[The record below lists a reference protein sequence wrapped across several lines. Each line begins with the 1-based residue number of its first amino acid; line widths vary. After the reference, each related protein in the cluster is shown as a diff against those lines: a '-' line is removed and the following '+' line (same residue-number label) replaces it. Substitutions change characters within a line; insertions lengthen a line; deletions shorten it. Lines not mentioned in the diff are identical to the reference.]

1 MSCKLQV
8 SSLQRKKWGR
18 ITTRPLTLICVI
30 KYCVRREKMEKLWGG
45 RFKKNINK
53 EMEEFTSSLSFDKKL
68 AKYDLLGSN
77 AHAQMLGKCKIITKE
92 EKDKIVKGLQ
102 EILKEVQEGK
112 LEIINREAEDIH
124 SWVENKLKE
133 KIGTVAGKL
142 HIARSRND
150 QIALDERMYL
160 KEEVLK
166 VQDLLKDL
174 QKSLLSLAQK
184 NLGIIM
190 PGYTHLQHAQPLLF
204 SHHLLAYFFMFERD
218 KGRMQDLYKRIDV
231 LPLGSAALAGTSFPI
246 DREFV
251 AKQLGFSE
259 ISDNSLDAVSDRD
272 FILEFLSASA
282 ILMMHLSRLGEELVL
297 WSSQEFNF
305 IELDD
310 SFCTGSSIMPQKKN
324 PDAAE
329 LIRGKTGRV
338 YGNLMNLLTTMKA
351 LPLAYNH
358 DMQEDKE
365 PLFDTVSTLESSLF
379 LMSKMIETMQVN
391 KKKME
396 ASTKGDFSTATEL
409 ADYLVK
415 KGLSFREAHK
425 LVGGMVIYCLENK
438 KNLEDLTFSELK
450 SFHKNFNEK
459 TLQKLKPQSAVEA
472 KNSYGGTSLKRV
484 EESIQKAKQI
494 LEQE

>member
-1 MSCKLQV
+1 
-8 SSLQRKKWGR
+8 
-18 ITTRPLTLICVI
+18 
-30 KYCVRREKMEKLWGG
+30 MEKLWGG

-53 EMEEFTSSLSFDKKL
+53 EMEKFISSLSFDKKL
-68 AKYDLLGSN
+68 VKYDLLGSI
-77 AHAQMLGKCKIITKE
+77 AHVQMLGKCKIISKE
-92 EKDKIVKGLQ
+92 EENKIVEGLKQ
-102 EILKEVQEGK
+102 ILKEVQESK
-112 LEIINREAEDIH
+112 LEITAREAEDIH

-166 VQDLLKDL
+166 IQDLLKDL
-174 QKSLLSLAQK
+174 QTSLLLIAEK
-184 NLGIIM
+184 NLDVIM
-190 PGYTHLQHAQPLLF
+190 PGYTHLQHAQPILF
-204 SHHLLAYFFMFERD
+204 SHHFLAYFYKFNRD
-218 KGRMQDLYKRIDV
+218 KGRMKDLFKRMDV
-231 LPLGSAALAGTSFPI
+231 MPLGSAALAGTSFPI
-246 DREFV
+246 DRKFV
-251 AKQLGFSE
+251 AKKLSFSKVSE
-259 ISDNSLDAVSDRD
+259 NSLDAVSDRD

-338 YGNLMNLLTTMKA
+338 YGNLINLLTMMKA

-379 LMSKMIETMQVN
+379 LMSKMIETVQVN
-391 KKKME
+391 KGKME
-396 ASTKGDFSTATEL
+396 RGTKGDFSTATEL

-425 LVGGMVIYCLENK
+425 LVGSIVIYCLENK
-438 KNLEDLTFSELK
+438 KILEDLTLSELQAFHK
-450 SFHKNFNEK
+450 SFDKK
-459 TLQKLKPQSAVEA
+459 TLEMLKPQSAVEA
-472 KNSYGGTSLKRV
+472 KDSYGGTSLNKV
-484 EESIQKAKQI
+484 KESIVKAKQI
-494 LEQE
+494 LKEK

>member
-1 MSCKLQV
+1 
-8 SSLQRKKWGR
+8 
-18 ITTRPLTLICVI
+18 
-30 KYCVRREKMEKLWGG
+30 MEKLWGG
-45 RFKKNINK
+45 RFKKSINK
-53 EMEEFTSSLSFDKKL
+53 KMEKFISSLSFDKKL
-68 AKYDLLGSN
+68 VKYDLLGSI

-112 LEIINREAEDIH
+112 LEIINGEAEDIH

-133 KIGTVAGKL
+133 KIGAVAGKL
-142 HIARSRND
+142 HTARSRND

-160 KEEVLK
+160 KEEDLK
-166 VQDLLKDL
+166 TQDLLKDL
-174 QKSLLSLAQK
+174 QKSLLSSAQK

-204 SHHLLAYFFMFERD
+204 SHYLMAYFYMFERD
-218 KGRMQDLYKRIDV
+218 KGRIQDLYKRIDV

-251 AKQLGFSE
+251 ASLLGFSG
-259 ISDNSLDAVSDRD
+259 ISENSLDAVSDRD

-297 WSSQEFNF
+297 WSSKEFDF

-338 YGNLMNLLTTMKA
+338 YGNLINLLTTMKA

-365 PLFDTVSTLESSLF
+365 PLFDTISTLETSLF

-391 KKKME
+391 KEKME
-396 ASTKGDFSTATEL
+396 KGTKDDFSTATEL

-425 LVGGMVIYCLENK
+425 LVGKIVLYCLANNNHLEN
-438 KNLEDLTFSELK
+438 LTLSELK
-450 SFHKNFNEK
+450 AFQKDFNEDILK
-459 TLQKLKPQSAVEA
+459 ILKPQAAVKA
-472 KNSYGGTSLKRV
+472 KDSYGGTSLKRV
-484 EESIQKAKQI
+484 EESIKSAKEM
-494 LEQE
+494 LEEK

>member
-1 MSCKLQV
+1 
-8 SSLQRKKWGR
+8 
-18 ITTRPLTLICVI
+18 
-30 KYCVRREKMEKLWGG
+30 MEKLWGG

-53 EMEEFTSSLSFDKKL
+53 EMEEFISSLSFDKKL
-68 AKYDLLGSN
+68 IKHDLLGSI
-77 AHAQMLGKCKIITKE
+77 AHTQMLGKCKIITKE
-92 EKDKIVKGLQ
+92 EKNKIVEGLRQ
-102 EILKEVQEGK
+102 ILKEVQESK
-112 LEIINREAEDIH
+112 LEIAFGEAEDIH

-166 VQDLLKDL
+166 IQGLLKDL
-174 QKSLLSLAQK
+174 QKSLLSSAQK

-204 SHHLLAYFFMFERD
+204 SHHLMAYFFMFERD

-251 AKQLGFSE
+251 AKQLGFSK
-259 ISDNSLDAVSDRD
+259 ISENSLDAVSDRD

-338 YGNLMNLLTTMKA
+338 YGNLINILTTMKA

-365 PLFDTVSTLESSLF
+365 PFFDTVSTLESSLF

-425 LVGGMVIYCLENK
+425 LVGKIVLHCLENK
-438 KNLEDLTFSELK
+438 KYLEDLAIPELK
-450 SFHKNFNEK
+450 SFHKSFDKK
-459 TLQKLKPQSAVEA
+459 TLDILKPQFAVEA
-472 KNSYGGTSLKRV
+472 KDSYGGTSLKRV
-484 EESIQKAKQI
+484 RESIQKAKQV
-494 LEQE
+494 LEEK

>member
-1 MSCKLQV
+1 
-8 SSLQRKKWGR
+8 
-18 ITTRPLTLICVI
+18 
-30 KYCVRREKMEKLWGG
+30 MEKLWGG

-53 EMEEFTSSLSFDKKL
+53 EMEEFVSSLSFDKKL
-68 AKYDLLGSN
+68 VEYDLLGGI
-77 AHAQMLGKCKIITKE
+77 AHAQMLGKCKIISKE
-92 EKDKIVKGLQ
+92 EKNKIVEGLKQ
-102 EILKEVQEGK
+102 ILKEVQEGK
-112 LEIINREAEDIH
+112 VKIIAREAEDIH

-166 VQDLLKDL
+166 IQDLLKNL
-174 QKSLLSLAQK
+174 QKSLLSSAQK
-184 NLGIIM
+184 HLGIIM

-204 SHHLLAYFFMFERD
+204 SHHLMAYFFMFERD

-251 AKQLGFSE
+251 ASQLGFSKV
-259 ISDNSLDAVSDRD
+259 SDNSLDAVSDRD
-272 FILEFLSASA
+272 FILEFLSDSA

-338 YGNLMNLLTTMKA
+338 YGNLINLLTTMKA

-365 PLFDTVSTLESSLF
+365 PLFDTISTLERSLF

-391 KKKME
+391 KEKME
-396 ASTKGDFSTATEL
+396 EGTKGDFSTATEL

-425 LVGGMVIYCLENK
+425 LVGKIVLYCLENK
-438 KNLEDLTFSELK
+438 KILEDLTLTELDF
-450 SFHKNFNEK
+450 FHKDFNEDILK
-459 TLQKLKPQSAVEA
+459 VLKPVSAVEA
-472 KNSYGGTSLKRV
+472 KDSYGGTSLKRV
-484 EESIQKAKQI
+484 KESIQKAKQI
-494 LEQE
+494 LEEK

>member
-1 MSCKLQV
+1 
-8 SSLQRKKWGR
+8 
-18 ITTRPLTLICVI
+18 
-30 KYCVRREKMEKLWGG
+30 MEKLWGG
-45 RFKKNINK
+45 RFKKSINK
-53 EMEEFTSSLSFDKKL
+53 EMEEFISSLSFDKKL
-68 AKYDLLGSN
+68 IKYDLLGSI
-77 AHAQMLGKCKIITKE
+77 AHTQMLGKCKIIIKE
-92 EKDKIVKGLQ
+92 EKDKIVEGLKQ
-102 EILKEVQEGK
+102 ILKEVQEYK
-112 LEIINREAEDIH
+112 VEIVSGEAEDIH

-133 KIGTVAGKL
+133 KIGIVAGKL

-166 VQDLLKDL
+166 TQGLLKDL
-174 QKSLLSLAQK
+174 QKSLLSSTQK
-184 NLGIIM
+184 HLGIIM

-204 SHHLLAYFFMFERD
+204 SHHLMAYFYMFERD

-231 LPLGSAALAGTSFPI
+231 LPLGSAALTGTSFPI

-251 AKQLGFSE
+251 AKQLGFSK
-259 ISDNSLDAVSDRD
+259 ISENSLDAVSDRD

-324 PDAAE
+324 PDTAE

-338 YGNLMNLLTTMKA
+338 YGNLVNLLTMMKA

-365 PLFDTVSTLESSLF
+365 PLFDTVSTLETSLF

-391 KKKME
+391 KGKME
-396 ASTKGDFSTATEL
+396 EGTKGDFSTATEL

-425 LVGGMVIYCLENK
+425 LVGGIVIYCLENK
-438 KNLEDLTFSELK
+438 KNLEDLTLWELK
-450 SFHKNFNEK
+450 SFHKSFNAKALEI
-459 TLQKLKPQSAVEA
+459 LKPQSAVEA
-472 KNSYGGTSLKRV
+472 KDSYGGTSLKRV
-484 EESIQKAKQI
+484 KESIQKAKKI
-494 LEQE
+494 LEGK

>member
-1 MSCKLQV
+1 
-8 SSLQRKKWGR
+8 
-18 ITTRPLTLICVI
+18 
-30 KYCVRREKMEKLWGG
+30 MEKLWGG

-53 EMEEFTSSLSFDKKL
+53 EMEEFVSSLSFDKKL
-68 AKYDLLGSN
+68 VKYDLLGSI

-92 EKDKIVKGLQ
+92 EKNKIVEGLKQ
-102 EILKEVQEGK
+102 ILKEIQEGNVK
-112 LEIINREAEDIH
+112 IVTKEAEDIH
-124 SWVENKLKE
+124 SWAENKLKE
-133 KIGTVAGKL
+133 KIGTMAGKL

-150 QIALDERMYL
+150 QITLDERMYL

-174 QKSLLSLAQK
+174 QKSLLSFAQK
-184 NLGIIM
+184 HLGIIM

-204 SHHLLAYFFMFERD
+204 SHHLMAYFYMFERD

-251 AKQLGFSE
+251 SKQLGFSKVSE
-259 ISDNSLDAVSDRD
+259 NSLDAVSDRD

-338 YGNLMNLLTTMKA
+338 YGNLVNLLTMIKA

-365 PLFDTVSTLESSLF
+365 PLFDTVSTLESSIF

-396 ASTKGDFSTATEL
+396 ASTKGDFSTTTEL

-425 LVGGMVIYCLENK
+425 LVGSMVIYCLENK
-438 KNLEDLTFSELK
+438 KNLEDLFLSELK
-450 SFHKNFNEK
+450 SFHKYFNEK
-459 TLQKLKPQSAVEA
+459 ALEMLKPQSAVEA
-472 KNSYGGTSLKRV
+472 KDSFGGTSLKRV

-494 LEQE
+494 LEEK

>member
-1 MSCKLQV
+1 
-8 SSLQRKKWGR
+8 
-18 ITTRPLTLICVI
+18 
-30 KYCVRREKMEKLWGG
+30 MEKLWGG

-53 EMEEFTSSLSFDKKL
+53 EMEKFISSLSFDKKL
-68 AKYDLLGSN
+68 VKYDLLGSI
-77 AHAQMLGKCKIITKE
+77 AHAQMLGKCEIITKE
-92 EKDKIVKGLQ
+92 EKNKIVEGLKQ
-102 EILKEVQEGK
+102 ILKEVQEGK
-112 LEIINREAEDIH
+112 VKIITREAEDIH

-160 KEEVLK
+160 KEEVLTI
-166 VQDLLKDL
+166 QDLLKDL
-174 QKSLLSLAQK
+174 QKSLLSSAQK
-184 NLGIIM
+184 HLGIIM

-204 SHHLLAYFFMFERD
+204 SHHLMAYFFMFERD

-231 LPLGSAALAGTSFPI
+231 LPLGSAALAGTSFPV

-251 AKQLGFSE
+251 SKQLGFSKVSE
-259 ISDNSLDAVSDRD
+259 NSLDAVSDRD

-297 WSSQEFNF
+297 WSSQEFDF

-338 YGNLMNLLTTMKA
+338 YGNLMNLLTMMKA

-365 PLFDTVSTLESSLF
+365 PLFDTVSTLETSLF

-396 ASTKGDFSTATEL
+396 EGTKGDFSTATEL

-438 KNLEDLTFSELK
+438 KNLEDLTLAELK
-450 SFHKNFNEK
+450 SFHKNFSEK
-459 TLQKLKPQSAVEA
+459 ALEILKPQSAVEA
-472 KNSYGGTSLKRV
+472 KDSYGGTSLKKV
-484 EESIQKAKQI
+484 KESIQKAKKI
-494 LEQE
+494 LEEK

>member
-1 MSCKLQV
+1 VGVKN
-8 SSLQRKKWGR
+8 
-18 ITTRPLTLICVI
+18 
-30 KYCVRREKMEKLWGG
+30 MEKLWGG
-45 RFKKNINK
+45 RFKKTINK
-53 EMEEFTSSLSFDKKL
+53 EMEEFISSLSFDKKL
-68 AKYDLLGSN
+68 VKYDLLGSI
-77 AHAQMLGKCKIITKE
+77 AHAQMLGKCKIIAKE
-92 EKDKIVKGLQ
+92 ETDKIVEGLKR
-102 EILKEVQEGK
+102 ILKEVQEDK
-112 LEIINREAEDIH
+112 VEIVTGEAEDIH

-133 KIGTVAGKL
+133 KIGAIAGKL

-166 VQDLLKDL
+166 IQGLLKDL
-174 QKSLLSLAQK
+174 QKSLIATAQK
-184 NLGIIM
+184 NLGVIM

-204 SHHLLAYFFMFERD
+204 SHHLMAYFYMFERD
-218 KGRMQDLYKRIDV
+218 KGRMQDLYKRVDV

-246 DREFV
+246 DREYV
-251 AKQLGFSE
+251 ALKLGFSR
-259 ISDNSLDAVSDRD
+259 ISENSLDAVSDRD

-297 WSSQEFNF
+297 WSSQEFGF

-338 YGNLMNLLTTMKA
+338 YGNLINVLTMMKA

-379 LMSKMIETMQVN
+379 LMSKMIETMQIN
-391 KKKME
+391 KEKME
-396 ASTKGDFSTATEL
+396 KGTKDDFSTATEL

-425 LVGGMVIYCLENK
+425 LVGKIVLYCLENK
-438 KNLEDLTFSELK
+438 KNLEDLTLTELNF
-450 SFHKNFNEK
+450 FHKDFNEDI
-459 TLQKLKPQSAVEA
+459 LKILKVESAVET
-472 KNSYGGTSLKRV
+472 KDSYGGTSLKRV
-484 EESIQKAKQI
+484 EESIKSAKEI
-494 LEQE
+494 LEEK

>member
-1 MSCKLQV
+1 
-8 SSLQRKKWGR
+8 
-18 ITTRPLTLICVI
+18 
-30 KYCVRREKMEKLWGG
+30 MEKLWGG

-53 EMEEFTSSLSFDKKL
+53 EMEEFVSPLSFDKKL
-68 AKYDLLGSN
+68 VKYDLLGSI
-77 AHAQMLGKCKIITKE
+77 AHAQMLGKCKVITKE
-92 EKDKIVKGLQ
+92 EKDKIVEGLRQ
-102 EILKEVQEGK
+102 ILKEVQENK
-112 LEIINREAEDIH
+112 LEIATGEAEDIH
-124 SWVENKLKE
+124 SWSENKLKE

-142 HIARSRND
+142 HTARSRND

-166 VQDLLKDL
+166 IQDLLKDL
-174 QKSLLSLAQK
+174 QKSLLITAQK

-204 SHHLLAYFFMFERD
+204 SHHLMAYFFMFERD

-246 DREFV
+246 DREYV
-251 AKQLGFSE
+251 ASQLDFSKVSE
-259 ISDNSLDAVSDRD
+259 NSLDAVSDRD

-282 ILMMHLSRLGEELVL
+282 ILMMHLSRLGEELIL
-297 WSSQEFNF
+297 WSSQEFDF

-329 LIRGKTGRV
+329 LVRGKTGRV
-338 YGNLMNLLTTMKA
+338 YGNLVNFLTMMKA

-365 PLFDTVSTLESSLF
+365 PLFDTVSTLETSLF

-391 KKKME
+391 KEKME
-396 ASTKGDFSTATEL
+396 EGTKGDFSTATEL

-425 LVGGMVIYCLENK
+425 LVGGMVVYCLENR
-438 KNLEDLTFSELK
+438 KNLEDLTLSELK
-450 SFHKNFNEK
+450 SFHKYFNEK
-459 TLQKLKPQSAVEA
+459 TLEILKPQSAIET
-472 KNSYGGTSLKRV
+472 KDSFGGTSLKRV
-484 EESIQKAKQI
+484 RESIQKAKKI
-494 LEQE
+494 LKKE

>member
-1 MSCKLQV
+1 
-8 SSLQRKKWGR
+8 
-18 ITTRPLTLICVI
+18 
-30 KYCVRREKMEKLWGG
+30 MEKLWGG

-53 EMEEFTSSLSFDKKL
+53 EMEKFISSLSFDKKL
-68 AKYDLLGSN
+68 VKYDLLGN
-77 AHAQMLGKCKIITKE
+77 IAHAQMLGKCKIITKE

-112 LEIINREAEDIH
+112 LEIINGEAEDIH

-133 KIGTVAGKL
+133 KIGAVAGKL
-142 HIARSRND
+142 HTARSRND

-160 KEEVLK
+160 KEEDLK
-166 VQDLLKDL
+166 IQDLLKDL
-174 QKSLLSLAQK
+174 QKSLLSSAQK
-184 NLGIIM
+184 KLGIIM
-190 PGYTHLQHAQPLLF
+190 PGYTHLQHAQPILF
-204 SHHLLAYFFMFERD
+204 SHYLMAYFYMFERD
-218 KGRMQDLYKRIDV
+218 KGRMQDLYRRIDV

-251 AKQLGFSE
+251 ASQLGFSG
-259 ISDNSLDAVSDRD
+259 ISENSLDAVSDRD

-282 ILMMHLSRLGEELVL
+282 ILMMHLSRLSEEIIL
-297 WSSQEFNF
+297 WSSKEFNF

-338 YGNLMNLLTTMKA
+338 YGNLINLLTMMKA

-365 PLFDTVSTLESSLF
+365 PLFDSVSTLETSLF

-391 KKKME
+391 KEKME
-396 ASTKGDFSTATEL
+396 TSTKGDFSTATEL

-425 LVGGMVIYCLENK
+425 LIGKIVLYCLENK
-438 KNLEDLTFSELK
+438 KSLEDLTLSELK

-459 TLQKLKPQSAVEA
+459 ALEILKPQSAIDA
-472 KNSYGGTSLKRV
+472 KDSIGGTSLKRV
-484 EESIQKAKQI
+484 KESIQKAKQI
-494 LEQE
+494 LKQE

>member
-1 MSCKLQV
+1 
-8 SSLQRKKWGR
+8 
-18 ITTRPLTLICVI
+18 
-30 KYCVRREKMEKLWGG
+30 MEKLWGG

-53 EMEEFTSSLSFDKKL
+53 EMEEFISSLSFDKKL
-68 AKYDLLGSN
+68 VKYDLLGSI
-77 AHAQMLGKCKIITKE
+77 AHTQMLGKCNIITKGE
-92 EKDKIVKGLQ
+92 RNKIVEGLKQ
-102 EILKEVQEGK
+102 ILKEVQEGK
-112 LEIINREAEDIH
+112 LEIDAKEAEDIH

-166 VQDLLKDL
+166 IQYLLKDL
-174 QKSLLSLAQK
+174 QKSLLSSAQN

-204 SHHLLAYFFMFERD
+204 SHHLMAYFYMFERD
-218 KGRMQDLYKRIDV
+218 KGRMQDLYKRIDI
-231 LPLGSAALAGTSFPI
+231 LPLGSAALAGTSFPV

-251 AKQLGFSE
+251 ASQLGFSG
-259 ISDNSLDAVSDRD
+259 ISENSLDAVSDRD

-282 ILMMHLSRLGEELVL
+282 ILMMHLSRLSEEIIL

-310 SFCTGSSIMPQKKN
+310 SFCSGSSIMPQKKN

-329 LIRGKTGRV
+329 LIRGKTGRI
-338 YGNLMNLLTTMKA
+338 YGNLINLLTVMKA

-365 PLFDTVSTLESSLF
+365 PLFDTVSTLETSLF
-379 LMSKMIETMQVN
+379 LMSKMIETMQIN
-391 KKKME
+391 KEKME
-396 ASTKGDFSTATEL
+396 KGTKGDFSTATEL

-425 LVGGMVIYCLENK
+425 LIGKIVLYCLENK
-438 KNLEDLTFSELK
+438 KSLEDLAISELK
-450 SFHKNFNEK
+450 SFHKDFKEEI
-459 TLQKLKPQSAVEA
+459 LEILKPQSAVET
-472 KNSYGGTSLKRV
+472 KDSFGGTSLKRV
-484 EESIQKAKQI
+484 EESIKSAKEI
-494 LEQE
+494 LEENND

>member
-1 MSCKLQV
+1 
-8 SSLQRKKWGR
+8 
-18 ITTRPLTLICVI
+18 
-30 KYCVRREKMEKLWGG
+30 MEKLWGG

-124 SWVENKLKE
+124 SWAENKLKE

-150 QIALDERMYL
+150 QIALDERIYL

-425 LVGGMVIYCLENK
+425 LVGGIVIYCLENK
-438 KNLEDLTFSELK
+438 KILEDLTLTELN
-450 SFHKNFNEK
+450 SFHKYFNEDALK
-459 TLQKLKPQSAVEA
+459 ILKPVSTIEA
-472 KNSYGGTSLKRV
+472 KGSYGGTSLERV
-484 EESIQKAKQI
+484 KESIQKAKKILNQI
-494 LEQE
+494 

>member
-1 MSCKLQV
+1 
-8 SSLQRKKWGR
+8 
-18 ITTRPLTLICVI
+18 
-30 KYCVRREKMEKLWGG
+30 MEKLWGG

-53 EMEEFTSSLSFDKKL
+53 EMEKFISSLSFDKKL
-68 AKYDLLGSN
+68 VKYDLLGSI
-77 AHAQMLGKCKIITKE
+77 AHSQMLGKCKIITKE
-92 EKDKIVKGLQ
+92 ERNKIVEGLKQ
-102 EILKEVQEGK
+102 ILKEVQEGK
-112 LEIINREAEDIH
+112 VKIITREAEDIH

-133 KIGTVAGKL
+133 KIGAVAGKL

-150 QIALDERMYL
+150 QIALDERIYL

-166 VQDLLKDL
+166 IQDLLKNL
-174 QKSLLSLAQK
+174 QKSLMLTAQK

-190 PGYTHLQHAQPLLF
+190 PGYTHLRHAQPILF
-204 SHHLLAYFFMFERD
+204 SHHLMAYFYMFERD
-218 KGRMQDLYKRIDV
+218 KGRMQDLYKRVDV

-246 DREFV
+246 DREYV
-251 AKQLGFSE
+251 ATQLGFNRISE
-259 ISDNSLDAVSDRD
+259 NSLDAVSDRD

-282 ILMMHLSRLGEELVL
+282 ILMMHLSRLSEEIIL
-297 WSSQEFNF
+297 WSSKEFNF

-338 YGNLMNLLTTMKA
+338 YGNLINLLTMMKA

-365 PLFDTVSTLESSLF
+365 PLFDTVSTLETSLF

-391 KKKME
+391 KEKME
-396 ASTKGDFSTATEL
+396 TSTRGDFSTATEL

-415 KGLSFREAHK
+415 KGLTFREAHK
-425 LVGGMVIYCLENK
+425 LVGSIVIYCLENK
-438 KNLEDLTFSELK
+438 KYLEDLTLSELK
-450 SFHKNFNEK
+450 SFHKNFSEK
-459 TLQKLKPQSAVEA
+459 TLEILKPQTAIDA
-472 KNSYGGTSLKRV
+472 KDSVGGTSLKSV
-484 EESIQKAKQI
+484 KESIQKAKKI
-494 LEQE
+494 LKQEQ

>member
-1 MSCKLQV
+1 
-8 SSLQRKKWGR
+8 
-18 ITTRPLTLICVI
+18 
-30 KYCVRREKMEKLWGG
+30 MEKLWGG
-45 RFKKNINK
+45 RFKKEINK
-53 EMEEFTSSLSFDKKL
+53 EMEEFISSFSFDKKL
-68 AKYDLLGSN
+68 VKYDLLGSI
-77 AHAQMLGKCKIITKE
+77 AHAQMLGECSIITPE
-92 EKDKIVKGLQ
+92 EADKIVEGLKQ
-102 EILKEVQEGK
+102 ILKEIQEGK
-112 LEIINREAEDIH
+112 LDIVAGESKEAEDIH

-133 KIGTVAGKL
+133 RIGEVAGKL

-150 QIALDERMYL
+150 QVALDERMYL

-166 VQDLLKDL
+166 ILDLLKDL
-174 QKSLLSLAQK
+174 QSSLLRVAEQ
-184 NLGIIM
+184 NLGVIM

-204 SHHLLAYFFMFERD
+204 SHHLMAYFFMLERD

-231 LPLGSAALAGTSFPI
+231 LPLGSAALAGTSFSI
-246 DREFV
+246 DRELV
-251 AKQLGFSE
+251 AKKLSFSK

-282 ILMMHLSRLGEELVL
+282 ILMMHLSRWGEELVL

-338 YGNLMNLLTTMKA
+338 YGNLINLLTVMKA

-365 PLFDTVSTLESSLF
+365 PLLDTISTLETSLY

-391 KKKME
+391 KEAME
-396 ASTKGDFSTATEL
+396 RSTQGDFSTATEL

-415 KGLSFREAHK
+415 KGLPFREAHK
-425 LVGGMVIYCLENK
+425 LVGKIVLYSLEGK
-438 KNLEDLTFSELK
+438 KSLESLTLTELK
-450 SFHKNFNEK
+450 SFHPGFDEGALKV
-459 TLQKLKPQSAVEA
+459 LKPPVAVEA
-472 KNSYGGTSLKRV
+472 KDSYGGTSSKRV
-484 EESIQKAKQI
+484 KESIQKAKRI
-494 LEQE
+494 LLEEGR

>member
-1 MSCKLQV
+1 VGVKN
-8 SSLQRKKWGR
+8 
-18 ITTRPLTLICVI
+18 
-30 KYCVRREKMEKLWGG
+30 MEKLWGG
-45 RFKKNINK
+45 RFKKSINK
-53 EMEEFTSSLSFDKKL
+53 EMEEFISSLSFDKKL
-68 AKYDLLGSN
+68 VKYDLLGSI

-92 EKDKIVKGLQ
+92 EKDKMVEGLKQ
-102 EILKEVQEGK
+102 ILKEVQGSK
-112 LEIINREAEDIH
+112 LEIATREAEDIH

-166 VQDLLKDL
+166 TQGLLKDL
-174 QKSLLSLAQK
+174 QKSLLSSAQK
-184 NLGIIM
+184 HLGIIM

-204 SHHLLAYFFMFERD
+204 SHHLMAYFYMFERD

-246 DREFV
+246 DREYV
-251 AKQLGFSE
+251 ASQLGFSKVSE
-259 ISDNSLDAVSDRD
+259 NSLDAVSDRD
-272 FILEFLSASA
+272 FILEFLSVSA

-338 YGNLMNLLTTMKA
+338 YGNLINLLTMMKA

-365 PLFDTVSTLESSLF
+365 PLFDTVSTLEKSLS
-379 LMSKMIETMQVN
+379 LMSKMIETMQAN
-391 KKKME
+391 KEKME
-396 ASTKGDFSTATEL
+396 TSTKGDFSTATEL

-415 KGLSFREAHK
+415 EGLSFREAHK
-425 LVGGMVIYCLENK
+425 LVGSIVIYCLENK
-438 KNLEDLTFSELK
+438 KKLEELTLSELK
-450 SFHKNFNEK
+450 SFHKNFNGKALEI
-459 TLQKLKPQSAVEA
+459 LKPQSAVEA
-472 KNSYGGTSLKRV
+472 KDSYGGTSLKRV
-484 EESIQKAKQI
+484 EEAIKKAKEI
-494 LEQE
+494 LKE

>member
-1 MSCKLQV
+1 
-8 SSLQRKKWGR
+8 
-18 ITTRPLTLICVI
+18 
-30 KYCVRREKMEKLWGG
+30 
-45 RFKKNINK
+45 
-53 EMEEFTSSLSFDKKL
+53 
-68 AKYDLLGSN
+68 LGSI
-77 AHAQMLGKCKIITKE
+77 AHAQMLGRCKIIINE
-92 EKDKIVKGLQ
+92 EKDKILNGLRQ
-102 EILKEVQEGK
+102 ILKEVQEGK
-112 LEIINREAEDIH
+112 LKVVAGEAEDIH

-142 HIARSRND
+142 HTARSRND

-166 VQDLLKDL
+166 IQDLLKDL
-174 QKSLLSLAQK
+174 QKSLLSSAQK

-204 SHHLLAYFFMFERD
+204 SHHLMAYFYMFERD

-251 AKQLGFSE
+251 AKQLGFSKVSE
-259 ISDNSLDAVSDRD
+259 NSLDAVSDRD

-338 YGNLMNLLTTMKA
+338 YGNLMNLLTTIKA

-365 PLFDTVSTLESSLF
+365 PLFDTVSTLESSLL
-379 LMSKMIETMQVN
+379 LMSKMIETMHVD
-391 KKKME
+391 KEKME
-396 ASTKGDFSTATEL
+396 EGTKGDFSTATEL

-425 LVGGMVIYCLENK
+425 LIGKIVLYCLENK
-438 KNLEDLTFSELK
+438 KNLEDLTLTELK
-450 SFHKNFNEK
+450 LFNKSFDKK
-459 TLQKLKPQSAVEA
+459 TLEILKPQSAIKA
-472 KNSYGGTSLKRV
+472 KDSYGGTSLKRV
-484 EESIQKAKQI
+484 KGSIQKAKKI
-494 LEQE
+494 LKQEY

>member
-1 MSCKLQV
+1 
-8 SSLQRKKWGR
+8 
-18 ITTRPLTLICVI
+18 
-30 KYCVRREKMEKLWGG
+30 MEKLWGG
-45 RFKKNINK
+45 RFKKNVNK
-53 EMEEFTSSLSFDKKL
+53 EMEEFVSSLSFDKKL
-68 AKYDLLGSN
+68 VKHDLLGSI

-92 EKDKIVKGLQ
+92 EKDKIVEGLRQ
-102 EILKEVQEGK
+102 ILKEAQKSE
-112 LEIINREAEDIH
+112 LEIAVGEAEDIH

-166 VQDLLKDL
+166 IQDLLKDL
-174 QKSLLSLAQK
+174 QKSLLLSAQK
-184 NLGIIM
+184 NLGIIL

-204 SHHLLAYFFMFERD
+204 SHHLMAYFYMFERD

-246 DREFV
+246 DRKFV
-251 AKQLGFSE
+251 AKQLGFIKISE
-259 ISDNSLDAVSDRD
+259 NSLDAVSDRD

-282 ILMMHLSRLGEELVL
+282 ILMTHLSRLGEELVL

-305 IELDD
+305 VELDD

-338 YGNLMNLLTTMKA
+338 YGNLMNLLTMMKG

-365 PLFDTVSTLESSLF
+365 PLFDTVSTLETSLF
-379 LMSKMIETMQVN
+379 LMSGMIETIQIN
-391 KKKME
+391 KEKME
-396 ASTKGDFSTATEL
+396 KSTKGDFSTATEL

-425 LVGGMVIYCLENK
+425 LVGSMVIYCLENEK
-438 KNLEDLTFSELK
+438 ILEDLTLSELK
-450 SFHKNFNEK
+450 AFHESFDKK
-459 TLQKLKPQSAVEA
+459 TLEILKPQSAIEA
-472 KNSYGGTSLKRV
+472 KDSFGGTSLKRV
-484 EESIQKAKQI
+484 EESIQKAKKI
-494 LEQE
+494 LK

>member
-1 MSCKLQV
+1 
-8 SSLQRKKWGR
+8 
-18 ITTRPLTLICVI
+18 
-30 KYCVRREKMEKLWGG
+30 
-45 RFKKNINK
+45 
-53 EMEEFTSSLSFDKKL
+53 
-68 AKYDLLGSN
+68 
-77 AHAQMLGKCKIITKE
+77 MLGKCKIIAKE
-92 EKDKIVKGLQ
+92 EKEKIVEGLKQ
-102 EILKEVQEGK
+102 ILKEVQEDK
-112 LEIINREAEDIH
+112 VEIVTGETEDIH

-133 KIGTVAGKL
+133 KIGAIAGKL

-166 VQDLLKDL
+166 IQGLLKGL
-174 QKSLLSLAQK
+174 QKSLIVTAQK
-184 NLGIIM
+184 NLGVIM

-204 SHHLLAYFFMFERD
+204 SHHLMAYFYMFERD
-218 KGRMQDLYKRIDV
+218 KGRMQDLYKRVDV

-246 DREFV
+246 DREYV
-251 AKQLGFSE
+251 ATQLGFNRVSE
-259 ISDNSLDAVSDRD
+259 NSLDAVSDRD

-297 WSSQEFNF
+297 WSSQEFDF

-338 YGNLMNLLTTMKA
+338 YGNLINLLTVMKA

-358 DMQEDKE
+358 DMQEDKK

-379 LMSKMIETMQVN
+379 LMSKMIETMQIN
-391 KKKME
+391 KEKME
-396 ASTKGDFSTATEL
+396 KGTKDDFSTATEL

-425 LVGGMVIYCLENK
+425 LVGKIVLYCLENNNHLE
-438 KNLEDLTFSELK
+438 NLALSELK
-450 SFHKNFNEK
+450 AFHKSFDEK
-459 TLQKLKPQSAVEA
+459 TLKILTPQAAVKA
-472 KNSYGGTSLKRV
+472 KDSYGGTSLKRV
-484 EESIQKAKQI
+484 EESIKSAKAT
-494 LEQE
+494 LEEK

>member
-1 MSCKLQV
+1 
-8 SSLQRKKWGR
+8 
-18 ITTRPLTLICVI
+18 
-30 KYCVRREKMEKLWGG
+30 MEKLWGG

-53 EMEEFTSSLSFDKKL
+53 EMEKFISSLSFDKKL
-68 AKYDLLGSN
+68 VKYDLLGSI
-77 AHAQMLGKCKIITKE
+77 AHSQMLGKCKIITKE
-92 EKDKIVKGLQ
+92 ERNKIVEGLKQ
-102 EILKEVQEGK
+102 ILKEVQEGK
-112 LEIINREAEDIH
+112 VKIITREAEDIH

-133 KIGTVAGKL
+133 KIGAVAGKL

-166 VQDLLKDL
+166 IQGLLKDL
-174 QKSLLSLAQK
+174 QKSLIATAQK
-184 NLGIIM
+184 NLGVIM
-190 PGYTHLQHAQPLLF
+190 PGYTHLQHAQPILF
-204 SHHLLAYFFMFERD
+204 SHHLMAYFYMFERD
-218 KGRMQDLYKRIDV
+218 KGRMQDLYKRVDV

-251 AKQLGFSE
+251 ASQLGFSG
-259 ISDNSLDAVSDRD
+259 ISENSLDAVSDRD
-272 FILEFLSASA
+272 FVLEFLSASA

-297 WSSQEFNF
+297 WSSKEFDF

-329 LIRGKTGRV
+329 LIRGKTGRI
-338 YGNLMNLLTTMKA
+338 YGNLINLLTMMKA

-365 PLFDTVSTLESSLF
+365 PLFDTVSTLKTSLF

-391 KKKME
+391 KEKME
-396 ASTKGDFSTATEL
+396 ESTKGDFSTATEL

-415 KGLSFREAHK
+415 KGLTFREAHK
-425 LVGGMVIYCLENK
+425 LVGSIVIYCLENK
-438 KNLEDLTFSELK
+438 KNLEDLTLTELNF
-450 SFHKNFNEK
+450 FHKNFNEDV
-459 TLQKLKPQSAVEA
+459 LKILTPHFTVEA
-472 KNSYGGTSLKRV
+472 KDSYGGTSLKRV
-484 EESIQKAKQI
+484 KESIQKAKQI
-494 LEQE
+494 LEENINY